1 MLKSGFCLSDKII
14 KCATGNPLFKK
25 DNEFEHEQI
34 SSQSWMDDTDLKK
47 GSVAV
52 LDKDEKLFWEEFI
65 SKYLK
70 PLDTDKEHEEQVLG
84 LLTILLAHLK
94 IYR

>member
-1 MLKSGFCLSDKII
+1 MSKSGFCLSNKII
-14 KCATGNPLFKK
+14 KCATGNPLFKE
-25 DNEFEHEQI
+25 DNEFEHEQM
-34 SSQSWMDDTDLKK
+34 SSQSWMDDSDLKQ

-52 LDKDEKLFWEEFI
+52 LDNDETLFWEEFI

-70 PLDTDKEHEEQVLG
+70 PLYTDKEHEEQVLG

-94 IYR
+94 KYL